1 MIKERLKK
9 ERRRGDTVPLC
20 FVCKET
26 SISIYN
32 FYANVDSLCIPPAYL
47 ESNSTVSIHRVDLPK
62 QRKKERKQRETTSE
76 TVDGT
81 NSICVTPSSLLES
94 FIFLSRIQKEGWR
107 YTNALLHGRKSP
119 RNMNMKEGRASY
131 NHSHDRWI
139 VVSRSCG
146 VKPR

>member
-47 ESNSTVSIHRVDLPK
+47 ESNSTVSIHRVDPPK
-62 QRKKERKQRETTSE
+62 QRKKERKKAKGNNKRNGRWKLDKLDLRDAFFSAR
-76 TVDGT
+76 V
-81 NSICVTPSSLLES
+81 VHLS
-94 FIFLSRIQKEGWR
+94 FSNPEGGM
-107 YTNALLHGRKSP
+107 TLHECIIARP
-119 RNMNMKEGRASY
+119 
-131 NHSHDRWI
+131 
-139 VVSRSCG
+139 
-146 VKPR
+146 